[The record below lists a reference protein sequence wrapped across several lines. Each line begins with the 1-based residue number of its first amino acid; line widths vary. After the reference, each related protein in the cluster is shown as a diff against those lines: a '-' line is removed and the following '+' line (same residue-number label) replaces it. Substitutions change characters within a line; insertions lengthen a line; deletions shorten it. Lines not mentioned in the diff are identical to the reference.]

1 MYHFNKCSSFANNE
15 LQSLLHHSSGNF
27 KILMITGMMQD
38 RTNPTAASEVIN
50 VESSTSVTCPAVPNF
65 PSAIYASAGTLI
77 QKKMP
82 LVCSGY
88 NLLFTQ
94 EQCLGTDRK
103 PYSREDAK
111 CIAAQFS
118 LSKSGPP
125 SNHHWRLLY
134 QHNGSV

>member
-88 NLLFTQ
+88 PGITTCYLLKNNAWVLT
-94 EQCLGTDRK
+94 G
-103 PYSREDAK
+103 
-111 CIAAQFS
+111 S
-118 LSKSGPP
+118 LIQGRMQSA
-125 SNHHWRLLY
+125 LLPNSPF
-134 QHNGSV
+134 QNPTHQATII